1 MFSKNAWCSEMYFP
15 KTSCVQPPWTMQ
27 LAQNYLTVQENYFD
41 RFEKS
46 GSWRANVIVSTLAM
60 DSIQT

>member
-1 MFSKNAWCSEMYFP
+1 
-15 KTSCVQPPWTMQ
+15 MQ